1 MTDPKRIELSVK
13 SERAILIKVIRDGEQ
28 HDEDPFLELE
38 KLSTTAGANI
48 VGYLT
53 QKRLKIDPIYY
64 IGKGKVNE
72 LATICSEAK
81 ANVIICDNDLNPTQV
96 RNIEKVTDIKVIDRS
111 ELILDIFATHARTK
125 QAKLQVELAQS
136 EYMLPRLKHLWG
148 HLERIE
154 GGIGTRG
161 PGEKQLEIDRRLA
174 AKKIADLKKK
184 LAKIEKSKQLELA
197 SRKDFIKVSLVGYT
211 NAGKSTLMNALTD
224 AGVIV
229 EDKLF
234 ATLDTKTKTF
244 YLSKGKQVLLSDTV
258 GFIRKLPHHLV
269 SSFNATLEETKHADI
284 LIHVIDFSSTY
295 FMDQIVSVD
304 RVLKK
309 LKCDEKPTI
318 MVLNKADAVNDLS
331 PVAILRKKYPDCVT
345 ISAQTGEGLDK
356 LRDMITSFLDR
367 NSKDV
372 ELICNSA
379 QGKLI
384 SKIFE
389 MTNVLRKDF
398 KEDKTHMI
406 LRVTQGQLNRLY
418 KMRHEFP
425 HADFKITENIEEKN
439 E

>member
-13 SERAILIKVIRDGEQ
+13 AERAVLIKVIRDAEQ

-38 KLSTTAGANI
+38 KLSTTAGAKI
-48 VGYLT
+48 VGSLT
-53 QKRLKIDPIYY
+53 QKRLKLDPVYY

-72 LATICSEAK
+72 LADICAETK
-81 ANVIICDNDLNPTQV
+81 ANIIICDHDLNPTQV
-96 RNIEKVTDIKVIDRS
+96 RNIEKITDVNVIDRS

-184 LAKIEKSKQLELA
+184 LAKIEKSKQLELE

-211 NAGKSTLMNALTD
+211 NAGKSTLMNALTG
-224 AGVIV
+224 AGVLV
-229 EDKLF
+229 ENKLF
-234 ATLDTKTKTF
+234 ATLDTKTKA
-244 YLSKGKQVLLSDTV
+244 LELCKGKQVLLSDTV

-284 LIHVIDFSSTY
+284 LIHVIDFSSSY
-295 FMDQIVSVD
+295 FMEQIVSVD

-309 LKCDEKPTI
+309 LECDEKPTI

-331 PVAILRKKYPDCVT
+331 PAAILRKKHPDCVT
-345 ISAQTGEGLDK
+345 ISAHTGEGLDK
-356 LRDMITSFLDR
+356 LKEMIITFLDR

-372 ELICNSA
+372 ELICNSD
-379 QGKLI
+379 QGKFI

-389 MTNVLRKDF
+389 TSNVLS
-398 KEDKTHMI
+398 KTFEENRVHMI
-406 LRVTQGQLNRLY
+406 LRVTQGQLNKLY
-418 KMRHEFP
+418 KLRREFP
-425 HADFKITENIEEKN
+425 NTEIIITEN
-439 E
+439 